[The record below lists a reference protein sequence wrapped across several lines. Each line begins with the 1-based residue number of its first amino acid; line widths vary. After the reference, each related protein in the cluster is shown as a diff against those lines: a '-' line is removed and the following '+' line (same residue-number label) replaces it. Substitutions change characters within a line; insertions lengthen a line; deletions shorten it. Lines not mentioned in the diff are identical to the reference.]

1 MDEYGY
7 LEIYSYVLTP
17 NGKMKRVVYFRKY
30 SVTQT
35 DARVLTQK
43 FRNENPWI
51 TNSEI
56 MGKWTPDSVIC

>member
-1 MDEYGY
+1 MYEYGY

-17 NGKMKRVVYFRKY
+17 HGNMKRVVYFRKH

-35 DARVLTQK
+35 DAREMTQK
-43 FRNENPWI
+43 FRNGNPWI

-56 MGKWTPDSVIC
+56 MGKWTPDSVMC